1 MAEVD
6 SLAQSL
12 GTVLNYHL
20 EALLEYSWRV
30 DDNNFAAKELV
41 HIDVDAA
48 DKAVESQL
56 DNTTLCCPLRGV
68 TNMVAFP
75 VCEYPWTQRL
85 LESYLLT
92 TSHKYQLYKS
102 DYLNK
107 NNICGVVSQRD
118 NSTDFKSLMIKI
130 LSKNRVK
137 LDKAEALEFMVSE
150 GYIVQRRYSEIDS
163 VLKAAKILRENNN

>member
-1 MAEVD
+1 MKLSAREALLAFAKSHRNYTLAEVD
-6 SLAQSL
+6 GLAQSL

-30 DDNNFAAKELV
+30 DDNNFVAKDLV

-48 DKAVESQL
+48 DKAVGSLL

-68 TNMVAFP
+68 ANMVAFP

-92 TSHKYQLYKS
+92 TSHK
-102 DYLNK
+102 
-107 NNICGVVSQRD
+107 
-118 NSTDFKSLMIKI
+118 
-130 LSKNRVK
+130 
-137 LDKAEALEFMVSE
+137 
-150 GYIVQRRYSEIDS
+150 
-163 VLKAAKILRENNN
+163 